1 MRREAHTVCG
11 DGAGT
16 SSPAWS
22 RAARAPPARAR
33 SRADRPQPGA
43 SARLRPPRR
52 DAVLRRRVLPDL
64 ARGREGR
71 GRLDAG
77 ARRVAF
83 RQGPHGRARRTP
95 ACSPRTG
102 SPVARPA
109 PRVRIELSPRL
120 WLGSFLVTSLIYLVQ
135 IDAEGISA
143 GRWPLLAPWLHTAAL
158 PVFAVLSVVV
168 ALVYRA
174 VENWL
179 SDYES
184 YARDT
189 AARASR
195 LLSAETLSAPRTS
208 RRRARHAAQPLRAR
222 VRSQASSRACVG
234 LRHFASAGLGLDLDH
249 GRRTS

>member
-1 MRREAHTVCG
+1 M
-11 DGAGT
+11 D
-16 SSPAWS
+16 
-22 RAARAPPARAR
+22 RAR
-33 SRADRPQPGA
+33 RHQRGL
-43 SARLRPPRR
+43 ARL
-52 DAVLRRRVLPDL
+52 ALLLL
-64 ARGREGR
+64 ALVAELTGRSLAH
-71 GRLDAG
+71 RLDFGRHVETPYSGAQYYPILLAVVKIAVALMMARVAWRFVKARTVACG
-77 ARRVAF
+77 ARRLLAA
-83 RQGPHGRARRTP
+83 H
-95 ACSPRTG
+95 G

-120 WLGSFLVTSLIYLVQ
+120 WLGSFLVTSLIYLLQV
-135 IDAEGISA
+135 DAEGISA

-195 LLSAETLSAPRTS
+195 LLGVSLPAPRPTVGELVAPRS
-208 RRRARHAAQPLRAR
+208 LFGLAFE
-222 VRSQASSRACVG
+222 VRPPPAPA
-234 LRHFASAGLGLDLDH
+234 
-249 GRRTS
+249 